1 MKSKQYLH
9 LHIHTLQTL
18 YLFEKK
24 NNNKPL
30 NILIKTVMS
39 RFHIFY
45 TIVEN
50 GTVVIVE
57 ISSHLMNTESREKEN
72 MFLCTC
78 LSISA
83 PPVEQMKWFPQ
94 NHIAS
99 FYLLVAQIS
108 FIDFIITVRLSN
120 FEYQNILLYSI
131 QIWLTYILDTRII

>member
-18 YLFEKK
+18 YLFGKK

-30 NILIKTVMS
+30 NILIKTIMS
-39 RFHIFY
+39 RFYIFY
-45 TIVEN
+45 NIVEN

-83 PPVEQMKWFPQ
+83 PPVEQMK
-94 NHIAS
+94 
-99 FYLLVAQIS
+99 
-108 FIDFIITVRLSN
+108 
-120 FEYQNILLYSI
+120 
-131 QIWLTYILDTRII
+131 